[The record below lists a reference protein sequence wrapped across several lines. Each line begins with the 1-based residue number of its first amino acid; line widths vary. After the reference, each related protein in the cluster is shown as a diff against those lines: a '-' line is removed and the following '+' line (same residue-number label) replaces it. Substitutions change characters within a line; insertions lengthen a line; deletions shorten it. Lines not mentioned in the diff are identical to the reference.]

1 MKITAATLVLILLP
15 FTILVVVCILQRMR
29 LVLLRQRLSSSMHN
43 TVEINHFLSLFSRN
57 LKGGQNLAE
66 WMNVTARYVAER
78 IDARSVCI
86 FIRTDGVYKAA
97 GISGLFPLVRKSLS
111 LNYAMT
117 KPKYLLEQL
126 KGETFRP
133 GDGIIGEVAQ
143 TRKDIILENAMEDP
157 RVLSYEPVIP
167 VDCLMA
173 VPLIDEGEVVGV
185 ICAVN
190 TTETEM
196 DHFTA
201 DQIARFKFIATQA
214 LLAQNVLDAYSHL
227 AEQQRISQELN
238 FARVL
243 QQSLLPK
250 SMPVWGRFSVHAFSR
265 ASKEVS
271 GDFYDFV
278 ELDKNRL
285 MVIIGDACG
294 KGIPACMVMT
304 MTRSYIRANMK
315 HFVSLKDFLSDLNDN
330 LYKVTGDERYV
341 TLACCI
347 LNREDFSFE
356 YARAGHTELMLF
368 VREHLRSF
376 YPDGSGIGLLP
387 SEFTSF
393 DTFSMEFTPGMR
405 AFLFTDGLNEATDA
419 REHKEEFGV
428 KRLRKLFQDS
438 CSKNVTPDEFFNN
451 TLKEI
456 EDFAGYENGEGQ
468 EDDLTMVMIRHL

>member
-15 FTILVVVCILQRMR
+15 FSILVLVCIFQRIR
-29 LVLLRQRLSSSMHN
+29 LNLLRQRLSSAMHN
-43 TVEINHFLSLFSRN
+43 TVEISHFLSLFSRN

-86 FIRTDGVYKAA
+86 FIRTDGVFKAA
-97 GISGLFPLVRKSLS
+97 GLSGLFPLVRKNLS

-117 KPKYLLEQL
+117 KPKYLLEQI
-126 KGETFRP
+126 KGESFRP

-143 TRKDIILENAMEDP
+143 TRKEIILENAMEDP
-157 RVLSYEPVIP
+157 RILSYEPVIP

-190 TTETEM
+190 TAETER
-196 DHFTA
+196 DHFSA
-201 DQIARFKFIATQA
+201 DQIARFRFIATQA
-214 LLAQNVLDAYSHL
+214 LLARNVLDAYSHL

-243 QQSLLPK
+243 QQSLLPD
-250 SMPVWGRFSVHAFSR
+250 SMPVWGRFSIHAFSR

-285 MVIIGDACG
+285 MVLIGDACG

-304 MTRSYIRANMK
+304 MTRSYIRANIK

-330 LYKVTGDERYV
+330 LYQVTGDERYV

-347 LNREDFSFE
+347 LNRENFTFE

-368 VREHLRSF
+368 IRDHLRTF

-393 DTFSMEFTPGMR
+393 DTFNMEFTPGMS

-419 REHKEEFGV
+419 REHQEEFGV

-438 CSKNVTPDEFFNN
+438 CSKNVTPDEFFRN
-451 TLKEI
+451 TLREI
-456 EDFAGYENGEGQ
+456 EEFAGYENGEGQ

>member
-1 MKITAATLVLILLP
+1 MKITLATLILFLLP
-15 FTILVVVCILQRMR
+15 FAVLLIMCVVQRMR
-29 LVLLRQRLSSSMHN
+29 LVLLRQRLSSAMHN
-43 TVEINHFLSLFSRN
+43 TVEMNHFLSLFSRN
-57 LKGGQNLAE
+57 LKGGQNFNE
-66 WMNVTARYVAER
+66 WMNITARYVAER
-78 IDARSVCI
+78 VDARSVCI
-86 FIRTDGVYKAA
+86 FLRSGEVFKAA

-126 KGETFRP
+126 KGETFLP

-143 TRKDIILENAMEDP
+143 TGRDIILENAMDDP

-173 VPLIDEGEVVGV
+173 VPLINEGEVVGV
-185 ICAVN
+185 MCAVN
-190 TTETEM
+190 TTENER
-196 DHFTA
+196 DSFSA
-201 DQIARFKFIATQA
+201 DQIARFKFIATQV

-227 AEQQRISQELN
+227 AEQQRLSQELN

-243 QQSLLPK
+243 QQSLLPQ
-250 SMPVWGRFSVHAFSR
+250 SMPVWGRFSIHAFTR

-278 ELDKNRL
+278 ELDDNRL

-304 MTRSYIRANMK
+304 MTRSYIRANIK
-315 HFVSLKDFLSDLNDN
+315 RFTSLKEFLSDLNDN

-347 LNREDFSFE
+347 LNKVDFTIE

-368 VREHLRSF
+368 IRDHLRSF

-393 DTFSMEFTPGMR
+393 DTFRMDFTPGMR
-405 AFLFTDGLNEATDA
+405 AFLFTDGLNEATNA
-419 REHKEEFGV
+419 RDHKEEFGV
-428 KRLRKLFQDS
+428 TRLRTLFQES
-438 CSKNVTPDEFFNN
+438 CRREDTPDEFFNR

-456 EDFAGYENGEGQ
+456 ESFAGYENGESQ
-468 EDDLTMVMIRHL
+468 EDDLTMVLIRHL